1 MAFLEV
7 EFPRGISFR
16 SLGGPGFS
24 TIVNPGFSGQ
34 EQRNQNWASSKGKW
48 NVSLMTQSS
57 TQFPAG
63 RQAFIDALN
72 AFFLNA
78 AGKANSFR
86 LWDAKDH
93 SLAGQVIGVGD
104 GSTTAFQLTKRY
116 VVGANIYTRNV
127 TKPVWGTALT
137 WQGAPLPNSI
147 SLAVAGVPQP
157 QPAWTIN
164 AATGIVTFGT
174 APAIGAIVSVIAGDF
189 HYAVRFDT
197 DELPIQVE
205 GSYVQGGQTMISV
218 NGIQLVEVFPPN
230 Y

>member
-24 TIVNPGFSGQ
+24 TNVNPGFSGD
-34 EQRNQNWASSKGKW
+34 EQRNQNWAASRGKW
-48 NVSLMTQSS
+48 DVSLMTDAR
-57 TQFPAG
+57 TE

-86 LWDAKDH
+86 LYDAKDH

-104 GSTTAFQLTKRY
+104 GTTTEFQLVKKY
-116 VVGANIYTRNV
+116 VIGAHTYTRTV

-137 WQGAPLPNSI
+137 WQGAPLPNSL
-147 SLAVAGVPQP
+147 SLAVAGTPSP
-157 QPAWTIN
+157 GSAWTID
-164 AATGIVTFGT
+164 ATTGIVTFSA
-174 APAIGAIVSVIAGDF
+174 APTTGQIVSVIAGDF
-189 HYAVRFDT
+189 HYPVRFDT

-205 GSYVQGGQTMISV
+205 ESNVRGGQPVISV
-218 NGIQLVEVFPPN
+218 HGVSLVEVFPPN